1 MHSKSPFKQ
10 SPTGEL
16 TDPLIELALRVQLS
30 GVPPAYGSWQ
40 LTPHPPLH
48 EGEKQ
53 PVIQD
58 LAAEV
63 ARIKGEGSRLEQA
76 FQKSFEAH
84 RSQST
89 VLNKKFDELLKQAK
103 ESGDDTP
110 PVRDFDL

>member
-1 MHSKSPFKQ
+1 MASQETFVEIVCPCCQATLKVDLETRSVIHHKIPDK
-10 SPTGEL
+10 
-16 TDPLIELALRVQLS
+16 A
-30 GVPPAYGSWQ
+30 
-40 LTPHPPLH
+40 
-48 EGEKQ
+48 

-63 ARIKGEGSRLEQA
+63 ARIKGESGRLEQA

-84 RSQST
+84 KSQST

-103 ESGDDTP
+103 KSGDEAP